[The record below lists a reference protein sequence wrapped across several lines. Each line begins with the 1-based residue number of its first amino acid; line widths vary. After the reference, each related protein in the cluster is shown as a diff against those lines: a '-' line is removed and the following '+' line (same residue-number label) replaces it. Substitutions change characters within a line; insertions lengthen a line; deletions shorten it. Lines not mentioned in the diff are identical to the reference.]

1 MAKETKEKNEMM
13 NLPILDIET
22 LEKGKTYFS
31 NENHLVQVQQI
42 WPEKKE
48 LYLFNISEQYHQ
60 LVEFHR
66 HNLVKLV
73 R

>member
-1 MAKETKEKNEMM
+1 MAKENKSL
-13 NLPILDIET
+13 NLPSLPIED
-22 LEKGKTYFS
+22 LVKGKTYFS

-42 WPEKKE
+42 WTEKEE

-60 LVEFHR
+60 LVSYKR